1 MSQNVFKPFETP
13 GVAAVK
19 HTKSQ
24 AFARMIR
31 EIRKHN
37 WSPEYVHEN
46 FGFTP
51 DEIVSINQ
59 GDLFDISLEKMVHAL
74 GVMGFD
80 VDLVWTWDRKDG

>member
-31 EIRKHN
+31 EIRKQG

-59 GDLFDISLEKMVHAL
+59 GDLFDISLEKMVFAL
-74 GVMGFD
+74 GAMGFD
-80 VDLVWTWDRKDG
+80 VDLVWSQS